1 MGAQERGNE
10 GAERR
15 VIVRRG
21 LEHGEKVGQ
30 TTGGTDAEGSKEH
43 LGFQPEPLSVWGHH
57 FLKMKKS
64 MGHQYLNSSQKGQK
78 HCQTFPPFPCPPKHP
93 SPHPIPFFKHS

>member
-30 TTGGTDAEGSKEH
+30 TTGGIDAEGSKEH
-43 LGFQPEPLSVWGHH
+43 LGFQAEPLSVWGHH

-64 MGHQYLNSSQKGQK
+64 MGHQYINSSQKGQK
-78 HCQTFPPFPCPPKHP
+78 HYQTFPPFPCPPKHP

>member
-10 GAERR
+10 GAEWR

-30 TTGGTDAEGSKEH
+30 TTGGTDAEESKEH

-93 SPHPIPFFKHS
+93 SPPPHSFL

>member
-10 GAERR
+10 GAEWR

-30 TTGGTDAEGSKEH
+30 TTGGTDAEESKEH
-43 LGFQPEPLSVWGHH
+43 LGFQPEPL
-57 FLKMKKS
+57 
-64 MGHQYLNSSQKGQK
+64 NTTQK
-78 HCQTFPPFPCPPKHP
+78 
-93 SPHPIPFFKHS
+93 